1 MENRDTAVSAI
12 TRKSSVRSLFLTVAA
27 IIVSLTIRIN
37 ILAMRRDDDED
48 VVGHG
53 GFRRTLERS
62 VASSGLLTIK
72 RPRSRGIPSS
82 RLTATTGHGSGFNQ
96 SYTIAASSDANKG
109 RLETLEN
116 ALRDQRK
123 RNQRARRSLE
133 LLLENESEDE
143 EDMER
148 PSSTRKMQRLIRDDD
163 ETESNDEEDHAGSND
178 EEETKIPSSSTNKHV
193 HIPYKD
199 GRPRGDSGDGVDQEE
214 WECDAQNRPDFL
226 PREDVTRRALHAVI
240 IGAMK
245 GGTQALM
252 ATILSHRRML
262 PAGREHGELHFFNT
276 KGMMK
281 NLQDFRWP
289 PNKHDRVIRRQHLR
303 EAFTWILRERNFYPK
318 YDITADVNSDKL
330 GVHSAPIYLFSGRSV
345 PARLLCVAPWSKVI
359 AILRNPIDRAFSHYN
374 FVNDQGTAFEKF
386 IHKDIFL
393 LKETGVLRDWEST
406 DFESFSGSAEE
417 FRAWETYLHR
427 IGPRSLSGPVGRGLY
442 AIQIEIWM
450 DEMKKIDKTDDFL
463 VLRSEELR
471 EDGVGVYHRV
481 ARFLELERLS
491 AIRDV
496 VESEHHVTDY
506 VHGGMSEEMYRSL
519 YELYR
524 PYNKRLYKL
533 LGEDE
538 WGGVWDEWTYAK
550 PVSEEEE

>member
-1 MENRDTAVSAI
+1 MENQDTAASAI
-12 TRKSSVRSLFLTVAA
+12 TRKSSVRSLLLTVAA

-37 ILAMRRDDDED
+37 ILAMRRNNDQD

-53 GFRRTLERS
+53 GFRGMLERS
-62 VASSGLLTIK
+62 VASSGGGD
-72 RPRSRGIPSS
+72 SA
-82 RLTATTGHGSGFNQ
+82 AT
-96 SYTIAASSDANKG
+96 SSDATKG

-116 ALRDQRK
+116 ALRDQRQ
-123 RNQRARRSLE
+123 RNHRSRRSLE
-133 LLLENESEDE
+133 LLLENESDDE
-143 EDMER
+143 EDTGR
-148 PSSTRKMQRLIRDDD
+148 PSSTRKMQRRIRDDD
-163 ETESNDEEDHAGSND
+163 ETESNDEEDTERPSSTIKRQHHISDEDDAGSNG
-178 EEETKIPSSSTNKHV
+178 EEETKRPSSSTNKHL
-193 HIPYKD
+193 HIPHKD

-214 WECDAQNRPDFL
+214 WECDTQNRPDFL

-240 IGAMK
+240 IGVMK

-252 ATILSHRRML
+252 ETILSHRRML
-262 PAGREHGELHFFNT
+262 PAGRGHGELHFFNT

-281 NLQDFRWP
+281 NLQDSRWP
-289 PNKHDRVIRRQHLR
+289 PNRYDRVIRRQHLR
-303 EAFTWILRERNFYPK
+303 EAFTWVLRERNFFPK

-330 GVHSAPIYLFSGRSV
+330 GVHSAPIYLFSGRNV

-374 FVNDQGTAFEKF
+374 FVNDQDADHEAAFEKF
-386 IHKDIFL
+386 IHKDIL
-393 LKETGVLRDWEST
+393 LLNETGVLRDWNST

-417 FRAWETYLHR
+417 FRAWETYLRR
-427 IGPRSLSGPVGRGLY
+427 IGPRSKSGPVGRGLY
-442 AIQIEIWM
+442 AIQIEIWT
-450 DEMKKIDKTDDFL
+450 DEMKKINKTDDFL

-471 EDGVGVYHRV
+471 ENGVGVYHRV
-481 ARFLELERLS
+481 ARFLELERQS
-491 AIRDV
+491 AKRDV
-496 VESEHHVTDY
+496 VEREHHVTDY
-506 VHGGMSEEMYRSL
+506 VHDGMSEEMYRTL

-550 PVSEEEE
+550 PVSEEED